1 LTSGAE
7 TADSAT
13 IPEFTVVVVSLRY
26 TFLCFVCVVFNASL
40 FFSNLAIV
48 VSALGF
54 TASCYRFGILK
65 FVMTFLM
72 VGIYPS
78 LG

>member
-1 LTSGAE
+1 MDEERKIEFCPRQTEDFHGYLWHIHSVSVRSDEFNKNVSGAE

-40 FFSNLAIV
+40 FF
-48 VSALGF
+48 
-54 TASCYRFGILK
+54 
-65 FVMTFLM
+65 
-72 VGIYPS
+72 
-78 LG
+78 